1 MAQINTVTIIEE
13 RLRNA
18 LEVSSLEIIDESH
31 LHEGHPG
38 AASGGGHYQV
48 LITASEFKGLNLI
61 QRHRLI
67 YEALGD
73 AMNAQIHAL
82 SIKAS
87 TPDDS

>member
-1 MAQINTVTIIEE
+1 MPQISPVTIIEK

-18 LEVSSLEIIDESH
+18 LKVSYLEIIDESH

-38 AASGGGHYQV
+38 AAAGGGHYQV
-48 LITASEFKGLNLI
+48 LIAASEFKGLNLI
-61 QRHRLI
+61 QRHRLV

-73 AMNAQIHAL
+73 AMNTQIHAL
-82 SIKAS
+82 SIRAS